1 MSKSTLKILPA
12 LIVAI
17 TAAVLPVTPAR
28 ASLIGTIPTPPG
40 ATVFPGLVPPGTDPG
55 TLLAALVL
63 PESFTTTA
71 GTTSF
76 TLDTAVFREAG
87 GTLDFYYQLANS
99 AASASALARLS
110 ATSFLGFETSLG
122 FRVDGSTLPGGL
134 FVDGTVPPET
144 GDRNLAGT
152 VVGFNFN
159 PPDSAKIIPGAI
171 SNVLVISTDATSFA
185 PGNFSVID
193 GGTFT
198 GAAFQPAAPPAVP
211 DSGTSAALL
220 GLGVASLLVGRRF
233 VRLQV

>member
-28 ASLIGTIPTPPG
+28 ASLLGTVATPPG
-40 ATVFPGLVPPGTDPG
+40 STVFPGLVPPGTDPG
-55 TLLAALVL
+55 TLLAALAL
-63 PESFTTTA
+63 PESITTTA

-99 AASASALARLS
+99 AASATALARLS
-110 ATSFLGFETSLG
+110 AFSFAGFTTSLG
-122 FRVDGSTLPGGL
+122 FRVDGSILPGFL
-134 FVDGTVPPET
+134 FVDGTVAPVT
-144 GDRNLAGT
+144 GDRDLTGT

-159 PPDSAKIIPGAI
+159 PPDAAKIIPGAT
-171 SNVLVISTDATSFA
+171 SYVLVISTDATNFA

-193 GGTFT
+193 GGSFT
-198 GAAFQPAAPPAVP
+198 GPAFQPALAAVP